1 MQINNEIIAE
11 LNKKALL
18 VQNILNTN
26 GYFVDVITGGKIDT
40 SKIKEVRLDTRVDG
54 FYVIIKNGKSIDN
67 KYEEKGY
74 KLIIINQHI
83 AATPVKI
90 LTINKFPIIKMDLI
104 KASKPK
110 SSISSN
116 RPRSNR
122 PMNNRRSNN
131 KPRPKN
137 NKPQQKK
144 Q

>member
-1 MQINNEIIAE
+1 MQINNEIITE

-40 SKIKEVRLDTRVDG
+40 SRIKEVRLDTRVDG

-104 KASKPK
+104 KACKPK
-110 SSISSN
+110 SSISSS
-116 RPRSNR
+116 RPRSNK
-122 PMNNRRSNN
+122 PMNNRRPNN

>member
-1 MQINNEIIAE
+1 MQINNEIITE

-26 GYFVDVITGGKIDT
+26 GYFVDVITGCKIDT
-40 SKIKEVRLDTRVDG
+40 SRIKEVRLDIRVDG

-116 RPRSNR
+116 RPRSNK
-122 PMNNRRSNN
+122 PINNRRPNN

>member
-1 MQINNEIIAE
+1 MQINNEIITE

-26 GYFVDVITGGKIDT
+26 GYFVDVILGCKVDT
-40 SKIKEVRLDTRVDG
+40 SRIKEVRLDTRVDG

-104 KASKPK
+104 KACNPK
-110 SSISSN
+110 SNTSSN
-116 RPRSNR
+116 RPRSNK
-122 PMNNRRSNN
+122 PMNNRRPNN

-137 NKPQQKK
+137 NRPQQKK

>member
-1 MQINNEIIAE
+1 MEINNEIITE

-26 GYFVDVITGGKIDT
+26 GFFVDVITGGKIDT
-40 SKIKEVRLDTRVDG
+40 SRIKEVRLDTRVDG
-54 FYVIIKNGKSIDN
+54 FYIIVSNINHPD
-67 KYEEKGY
+67 KGY

-104 KASKPK
+104 KAPKPK
-110 SSISSN
+110 SSTSSN
-116 RPRSNR
+116 RPRSNK
-122 PMNNRRSNN
+122 PMNNRRPNN

-137 NKPQQKK
+137 NKPQQKN

>member
-1 MQINNEIIAE
+1 MQINNEIITE

-26 GYFVDVITGGKIDT
+26 GYFVDAITGGKIDT
-40 SKIKEVRLDTRVDG
+40 SRIKEVRLDTRVDG
-54 FYVIIKNGKSIDN
+54 FYIIIKNGKSIDN

-110 SSISSN
+110 SSTSSN
-116 RPRSNR
+116 RPRSNK
-122 PMNNRRSNN
+122 PMNNRRPNN

>member
-1 MQINNEIIAE
+1 MQINNEIITE

-40 SKIKEVRLDTRVDG
+40 SRIEEVRLDTRVDG

-104 KASKPK
+104 KVSKPK
-110 SSISSN
+110 SNISSN
-116 RPRSNR
+116 RPRSNK
-122 PMNNRRSNN
+122 PMNNRRPNN

>member
-1 MQINNEIIAE
+1 MEINNEIITE

-26 GYFVDVITGGKIDT
+26 GYFVDVILGCKVDVGR
-40 SKIKEVRLDTRVDG
+40 IKEVRLDTRVDG

-110 SSISSN
+110 SNTSSN
-116 RPRSNR
+116 RPRANK
-122 PMNNRRSNN
+122 PMNNRRPNS

>member
-1 MQINNEIIAE
+1 MQINNEIITE

-40 SKIKEVRLDTRVDG
+40 SRIKEIRLDTRVDG

-104 KASKPK
+104 KPSKPK
-110 SSISSN
+110 SNTSSN
-116 RPRSNR
+116 RPRANK
-122 PMNNRRSNN
+122 PLNNRRPNS

>member
-1 MQINNEIIAE
+1 MQINNEIITE

-26 GYFVDVITGGKIDT
+26 GYFVDVITGDKIDT
-40 SKIKEVRLDTRVDG
+40 SRIKEVRLDTRVDG
-54 FYVIIKNGKSIDN
+54 FYVIIKNEKSIDN

-116 RPRSNR
+116 RPRSNK
-122 PMNNRRSNN
+122 PMNNRRPNN

>member
-1 MQINNEIIAE
+1 MQINNEIITE

-26 GYFVDVITGGKIDT
+26 GYFVDVITGCKIDT
-40 SKIKEVRLDTRVDG
+40 SRIKEVRLDIRVDG

-116 RPRSNR
+116 RPRSNK
-122 PMNNRRSNN
+122 PMNNRRPNN

>member
-1 MQINNEIIAE
+1 MQINNEIITE

-40 SKIKEVRLDTRVDG
+40 NRIKEVRLDTRVDG

-104 KASKPK
+104 KAPKPK
-110 SSISSN
+110 SNTSSN
-116 RPRSNR
+116 RPRSNK
-122 PMNNRRSNN
+122 PMNNRRPNN

>member
-1 MQINNEIIAE
+1 MQINNEIITE

-40 SKIKEVRLDTRVDG
+40 SRIKEVRLDTRVDG

-83 AATPVKI
+83 KI

-104 KASKPK
+104 KALKPK
-110 SSISSN
+110 SSTSSN
-116 RPRSNR
+116 RPRSNK
-122 PMNNRRSNN
+122 PMNNRRPNN